1 MLSTLSILFILFAGF
16 ASGFVDAV
24 VGGGGL
30 ISTPA
35 LLSIGLSPHIALGTN
50 KLASSMGSLTSTLA
64 FIRSG
69 KVNLKITRK
78 LFPLSFA
85 GSILGVILVH
95 FLSSDVLRPLI
106 LVLLVAVTIYTLLKK
121 NWGRASTYRGISRK
135 AWLLFVPLIFL
146 IGFYD
151 GFLGPGTGSFL
162 IFSFLTV
169 GFDFVTAAGNAKILN
184 FSSNIAGLIT
194 FAVLGYVNYGI
205 GLFMAVSLITGAI
218 CGARF
223 AIRRGASYVKLL
235 FVVMTL
241 ALIGKNTFDYFW
253 RLTH

>member
-16 ASGFVDAV
+16 VSGFVDAV

-35 LLSIGLSPHIALGTN
+35 LLSIGLPPHIALGTN
-50 KLASSMGSLTSTLA
+50 KLASSMGSLTSMLA

-85 GSILGVILVH
+85 GSTLGVILVH

-106 LVLLVAVTIYTLLKK
+106 LILLVAVTIYTLLKK
-121 NWGRASTYRGISRK
+121 NWGRSSTYRGISQK

-169 GFDFVTAAGNAKILN
+169 GFDFVTAAGNAKVLN

-218 CGARF
+218 CGAHF

-253 RLTH
+253 HLTH